1 MDNIYGIE
9 LPSDALPVVTGKQFI
24 ICKTRG
30 GELKFV
36 TAAGSYNI
44 VTSQNKYQVGAVVI
58 RADNVSPAS
67 IEGGTWQNIAQSR
80 AIIGASDAYPLGST
94 GGEETHNHAPD
105 GMWANLQSVS
115 NSATI
120 DFEEKAVGTSA
131 WTSNARLALTGAF
144 SSEAVAHNYGIRVMG
159 NTTQKSNLQPY
170 LALNIWQKISD

>member
-67 IEGGTWQNIAQSR
+67 IEGGTWTKIAQSR

-94 GGEETHNHAPD
+94 GGEREHIHDAGDIVAQIMGGGHYLQYATKRADEYAMEYSTNIPN
-105 GMWANLQSVS
+105 GTENEISTIRNLGVPTIGSTAQSS
-115 NSATI
+115 N
-120 DFEEKAVGTSA
+120 
-131 WTSNARLALTGAF
+131 
-144 SSEAVAHNYGIRVMG
+144 M
-159 NTTQKSNLQPY
+159 QPY

>member
-1 MDNIYGIE
+1 M
-9 LPSDALPVVTGKQFI
+9 
-24 ICKTRG
+24 
-30 GELKFV
+30 
-36 TAAGSYNI
+36 
-44 VTSQNKYQVGAVVI
+44 I
-58 RADNVSPAS
+58 RADDISPAS
-67 IEGGTWQNIAQSR
+67 IDGGTWTKIAQGR

-159 NTTQKSNLQPY
+159 NTTQESNLQPY
-170 LALNIWQKISD
+170 IALNIWQKIAD